1 MIDHVAAGQDQ
12 LRAITDAVL
21 AASRAA
27 ETEVIVIDTDSSLTR
42 FANGEIHQNVAERDI
57 EVRVRVVDD
66 HRTGVASTNQVN
78 GDALNAAAA
87 RALEAARGQP
97 ASDETTPLAP
107 PAEVAPLDVD
117 PATAA
122 ATPEDR
128 AERVGLICAAADA
141 RGVRAFGAFST
152 GVTTTAVA
160 NSHGLYVSSPR
171 AAAELQVATIVDD
184 GHGWADRAGTRID
197 EIDAAGAAEEAI
209 DKALRT
215 RNAIAIEPGVYPV
228 VLEEYA
234 VEELLEMLNDIGF
247 SGLAVGEGRTFMRP
261 GERITGE
268 NIDIWDDGH
277 DPAGLP
283 APFDYEGIP
292 KQRVDL
298 ISKGVASGLLH
309 DLASA
314 SRAGVESTGHGLP
327 APNPMGAWASNLAM
341 AGGEAESKA
350 ALAEGIERGVWVTRT
365 WYVNILHP
373 TQSLVTGMTRDG
385 TFLIE
390 NGEVTRPIKNMRFT
404 QSVMEAFGTAS
415 ALTRQRK
422 LQLGPDYQ
430 PMASL
435 VPAMRLERFNF
446 TSRTR

>member
-1 MIDHVAAGQDQ
+1 MIDRVAAAQDQ

-21 AASRAA
+21 SASRAA
-27 ETEVIVIDTDSSLTR
+27 ETEVMVIDTDSALTR
-42 FANGEIHQNVAERDI
+42 FANGEIHQNVAERDV

-66 HRTGVASTNQVN
+66 HRTGVASTNQVD
-78 GDALNAAAA
+78 GDALTAAAT

-97 ASDETTPLAP
+97 ASDEATPLAP
-107 PAEVAPLDVD
+107 PAVVAPLEID
-117 PATAA
+117 PATAG

-128 AERVGLICAAADA
+128 AERVGLVCAAADA
-141 RGVRAFGAFST
+141 RGVSAFGAFST
-152 GVTTTAVA
+152 GVTNTAVA
-160 NSHGLYVSSPR
+160 NSHGLYVASPR
-171 AAAELQVATIVDD
+171 AMAELQVATIVDD
-184 GHGWADRAGTRID
+184 GHGWSDRVSTHID

-215 RNAIAIEPGVYPV
+215 RDAIAIEPGVYPV

-234 VEELLEMLNDIGF
+234 VGELLEMLTIIGF
-247 SGLAVGEGRTFMRP
+247 SGLAVEEGRTFMRL
-261 GERITGE
+261 GEQITGAS
-268 NIDIWDDGH
+268 IDIQDDAH

-283 APFDYEGIP
+283 TPFDYEGIP
-292 KQRVDL
+292 KERVDL
-298 ISKGVASGLLH
+298 ISKGVASGLVH

-314 SRAGVESTGHGLP
+314 TRAGVEPTGHALP
-327 APNPMGAWASNLAM
+327 APNPMGAWAGNLAM

-350 ALAEGIERGVWVTRT
+350 SLAEGIERGVWVTRT

-404 QSVMEAFGTAS
+404 QSVMEGFAGVS
-415 ALTRQRK
+415 AMTRRRK
-422 LQLGPDYQ
+422 LQVGPDYH
-430 PMASL
+430 PMAAL
-435 VPAMRLERFNF
+435 VPAMRLDRFNF
-446 TSRTR
+446 TSVTR